1 MCFFTPQQEFLKL
14 VPRFEIL
21 SSPSR
26 ALLSEIIL
34 LCFKAGIS
42 SISASSL
49 AEEVCFQIEQK
60 TAKVRK
66 QGGGYRNQRTLF
78 TLHQEF
84 QTLVPR
90 VEILSSS
97 AGKEELRTLIAK
109 EF

>member
-1 MCFFTPQQEFLKL
+1 M
-14 VPRFEIL
+14 I
-21 SSPSR
+21 
-26 ALLSEIIL
+26 AAI
-34 LCFKAGIS
+34 A
-42 SISASSL
+42 SISAASL
-49 AEEVCFQIEQK
+49 AEEVCFQLEQK

-97 AGKEELRTLIAK
+97 ASEEDLRTLITK
-109 EF
+109 GF